1 VPSAAEVT
9 GLLTRRGLALV
20 AGADA
25 LTEVHAS
32 PADLDRLRR
41 ADARAVVAGVAV
53 WAADVSAV
61 AAGLGAGTFV
71 ADALLRVRVA
81 GEARE
86 VVTRRRTGVARD
98 GDRWVLVPVTE
109 PGAPLPWELGDVEAH
124 RAPRGVVL
132 LTAHDGELDDGAPG
146 DGAPGGTAAS
156 ATATGDA
163 TRGAGG
169 ALAAELAAD
178 LADAARRV
186 DAAWGTDWPRAT
198 AVVLPA
204 TAADAARLAGV
215 AAQDVAAL
223 DALAVGEEAD
233 LPDGRPGGVR
243 VVVQPARFPQLT
255 PLGRRVTLTH
265 ELVHVA
271 TRAATTVAGAG
282 ALPRWLVEGFADL
295 VAREGR
301 PLPATALARPL
312 LDAVA
317 AGRPVTVP
325 DDAAFGAA
333 DAIELQI
340 AYASAWTLVASVARR
355 TAAGAVAGLY
365 RGLASAP
372 ELGGRPAAAP
382 APRLDAGCVRAF
394 GETFD
399 DVRRRWVADV
409 TGGLAGWS

>member
-1 VPSAAEVT
+1 VAEVT
-9 GLLTRRGLALV
+9 GLLARRGLALV

-32 PADLDRLRR
+32 PADLERLRR
-41 ADARAVVAGVAV
+41 SDARAAAAGVAV

-81 GEARE
+81 GEGRE

-98 GDRWVLVPVTE
+98 GGRWVLVPVTE

-132 LTAHDGELDDGAPG
+132 LTGDDGG
-146 DGAPGGTAAS
+146 DGQGGDGQGGDGPGEDGTAS
-156 ATATGDA
+156 ATTSGGDPA
-163 TRGAGG
+163 PAR
-169 ALAAELAAD
+169 ALAVELAAD

-186 DAAWGTDWPRAT
+186 DARWGTDWPRAT

-204 TAADAARLAGV
+204 TPADAARLAGV

-223 DALAVGEEAD
+223 DALAVGDEAD
-233 LPDGRPGGVR
+233 LADGRPGGVR
-243 VVVQPARFPQLT
+243 VVVQPVRFPQLT

-271 TRAATTVAGAG
+271 TRAATTVTGAG
-282 ALPRWLVEGFADL
+282 ALPRWLVEGFADF
-295 VAREGR
+295 VARLGR
-301 PLPATALARPL
+301 PLEATALARPL

-317 AGRPVTVP
+317 AGRPVLVP

-333 DAIELQI
+333 DATELQI
-340 AYASAWTLVASVARR
+340 AYAAGWTLVASVARR
-355 TAAGAVAGLY
+355 TSAEAVTALY
-365 RGLASAP
+365 RSLAAAP
-372 ELGGRPAAAP
+372 ELGGLPAAAP
-382 APRLDAGCVRAF
+382 AARLDEGCGRAF
-394 GETFD
+394 GEGFD
-399 DVRRRWVADV
+399 EVRRRWVADV
-409 TGGLAGWS
+409 TGGLHGWS